1 MANRPPPLF
10 ALSTVQEIL
19 RSYDKPITMGVI
31 ERELNLRHVE
41 KLDSHKLKQ
50 RIHVLVHSGKIKA
63 EPDSL
68 DSRVRWYSLPDVTPP
83 APVKVEA
90 AEPAPMEPPAPAEI
104 VPVIDLKGTVNAIAD
119 AVAAAI
125 GDVLRT
131 RIEAVV
137 HDQLQQ
143 ALDSLPTQI
152 TQVIADPKGTVR
164 TLNPGP
170 VQAPKAPGKTR
181 ITIVGLLA
189 GQAQMIYNEYGTKL
203 ALEFVEQTHA
213 TGQRL
218 KSLCASSKAVL
229 TMTGFISHSTEDLIK
244 SRGGN
249 LIRVTGGM
257 SSLRSALDTFV
268 TEGEKV

>member
-1 MANRPPPLF
+1 MADRPPPLF

-83 APVKVEA
+83 ALVKVEA

-164 TLNPGP
+164 TLNPAP
-170 VQAPKAPGKTR
+170 AQVPKAPGKTR

-218 KSLCASSKAVL
+218 KSLCVSSKAVL
-229 TMTGFISHSTEDLIK
+229 TMTGFVSHATEDLIK

>member
-1 MANRPPPLF
+1 MADRPPPLF

-63 EPDSL
+63 EP
-68 DSRVRWYSLPDVTPP
+68 YSLPDVTPP
-83 APVKVEA
+83 ALVKVEA

-170 VQAPKAPGKTR
+170 VQAPRAPRAPGKTR

-203 ALEFVEQTHA
+203 ALDFVEQTHA

-218 KSLCASSKAVL
+218 KSLCVSSKAVL
-229 TMTGFISHSTEDLIK
+229 TMTGFVSHATEDLIK

-249 LIRVTGGM
+249 LIRVPGGM

>member
-143 ALDSLPTQI
+143 ALDSLPAQI
-152 TQVIADPKGTVR
+152 TQIMEKIQAIPRTFSCDVLMTYFAQSGAFKYFTPDLLNSGKIGKGDIFFV
-164 TLNPGP
+164 LNPTNKKD
-170 VQAPKAPGKTR
+170 A
-181 ITIVGLLA
+181 IHVGLLSNA
-189 GQAQMIYNEYGTKL
+189 SMETAVADTLEGNTNNDGSRDGVGVFARYRKL
-203 ALEFVEQTHA
+203 TQNIGIV
-213 TGQRL
+213 
-218 KSLCASSKAVL
+218 
-229 TMTGFISHSTEDLIK
+229 DLQ
-244 SRGGN
+244 SY
-249 LIRVTGGM
+249 LQGM
-257 SSLRSALDTFV
+257 KL
-268 TEGEKV
+268 